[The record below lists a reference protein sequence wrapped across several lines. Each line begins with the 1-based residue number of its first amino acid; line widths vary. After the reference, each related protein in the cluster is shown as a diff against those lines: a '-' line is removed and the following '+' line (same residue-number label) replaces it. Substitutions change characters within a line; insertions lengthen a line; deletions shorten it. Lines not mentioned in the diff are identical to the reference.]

1 MMYFYKNGDGTVL
14 VYSDL
19 PISKYIEITEEEYLA
34 IQEENQ
40 RLAEEQEKAEKE
52 ALLKQLM
59 AELYL
64 AE

>member
-14 VYSDL
+14 ACSDL

-40 RLAEEQEKAEKE
+40 RLAEEQEKE

>member
-1 MMYFYKNGDGTVL
+1 MYFYKNGDGTVL
-14 VYSDL
+14 VCSDL

-40 RLAEEQEKAEKE
+40 RLAEEQEKE

>member
-1 MMYFYKNGDGTVL
+1 MYYYKSNDGVL
-14 VYSDL
+14 AQSPL

-40 RLAEEQEKAEKE
+40 RLAEEQEKAKKE

>member
-1 MMYFYKNGDGTVL
+1 MYFYKSNDGVL
-14 VYSDL
+14 AKSPL

-40 RLAEEQEKAEKE
+40 RLAEEQEKQEKQ
-52 ALLKQLM
+52 ALLQQLL
-59 AELYL
+59 AELYP

>member
-14 VYSDL
+14 ACSDL
-19 PISKYIEITEEEYLA
+19 PISKYIEITEEEYLV

-40 RLAEEQEKAEKE
+40 RLAEAEKE

>member
-14 VYSDL
+14 VCSDL

-52 ALLKQLM
+52 ALLQ
-59 AELYL
+59 
-64 AE
+64 

>member
-14 VYSDL
+14 ACSDL

-40 RLAEEQEKAEKE
+40 RLAEEQEKVEKE

>member
-1 MMYFYKNGDGTVL
+1 MYYYKSNDGVL
-14 VYSDL
+14 AQSPL

-40 RLAEEQEKAEKE
+40 RLVEEQEKAEKE

>member
-1 MMYFYKNGDGTVL
+1 MYYYKSNDGVL
-14 VYSDL
+14 AQSPL

-40 RLAEEQEKAEKE
+40 RLAEEQEKAKKE

-59 AELYL
+59 AELYPV
-64 AE
+64 E

>member
-1 MMYFYKNGDGTVL
+1 MYYYKSNDGVL
-14 VYSDL
+14 AQSPL

-40 RLAEEQEKAEKE
+40 RLTEEQEKAEKE

>member
-1 MMYFYKNGDGTVL
+1 MYFYKSNDGVL
-14 VYSDL
+14 AKSPL

-40 RLAEEQEKAEKE
+40 RLAEEQEKE

>member
-1 MMYFYKNGDGTVL
+1 MYYYKSNDGVL
-14 VYSDL
+14 AQSPL

-40 RLAEEQEKAEKE
+40 RLAEEQEKAEKQ

>member
-1 MMYFYKNGDGTVL
+1 MYYYKSNDGVL
-14 VYSDL
+14 AQSPL

>member
-14 VYSDL
+14 VCSDL

-40 RLAEEQEKAEKE
+40 RLAEEQEKE

>member
-1 MMYFYKNGDGTVL
+1 MYYYKSNDGVL
-14 VYSDL
+14 AQSPL

-52 ALLKQLM
+52 ALLRQLM
-59 AELYL
+59 AELYP